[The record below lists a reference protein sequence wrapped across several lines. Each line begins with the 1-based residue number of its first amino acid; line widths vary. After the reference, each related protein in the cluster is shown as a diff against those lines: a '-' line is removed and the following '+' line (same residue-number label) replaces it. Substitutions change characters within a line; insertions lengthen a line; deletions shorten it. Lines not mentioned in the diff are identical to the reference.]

1 MNEPDSLRGNGS
13 SLIVTGSSAGGIDAL
28 RALVAGFPSDLPA
41 AVVVAQH
48 LDPSRQS
55 HLDEIL
61 AQHSALKLQ
70 VVEGRQQLS
79 NGTIYVIPPNSDVAI
94 VDHAANLY
102 LEARSGAKPSI
113 DRLFSTAAE
122 FYGDRLIA
130 VVLSGMGSDG
140 LVGARSVKE
149 HGGTVIVQEPSSAS
163 YPTLPLLIPPNVVDF
178 VARPEQIGSLIA
190 TILRRTEEPEAPD
203 EQGVLRGLL
212 MEMRDR
218 TGIDFLQYKMPTIM
232 RRLSRLM
239 VATGCETLQEYMRYL
254 QRHPDAY
261 QKLVSAFLIKVTEFF
276 RDPALYEELRAHILP
291 QLMQDAMRNG
301 GELRI
306 WSAGSS
312 TGEEAYS
319 LAMLCA
325 ELLADDH
332 PQVRIFATDIDE
344 DAIAFARRGIYGRE
358 ALRDVPPQ
366 LVQRYFVRL
375 GDSYEVGKRIRNM
388 TVFGQH
394 DLAQRAPFPRI
405 DMVLCRNVLIYFTKE
420 LQTRALQLFAF
431 ALRDKG
437 YLVLGRAEST
447 TPLAQFFQVS
457 NAPLKIYQR
466 VGERIL
472 IPPTRFKDLPGA
484 SELRSPAA
492 TSNLPRIPGGSARHP
507 ELRPTAAETV
517 GRFVFSSP
525 FGIVV
530 VDRRYDIVT
539 LNPAARAMLQIH
551 GVGVGDDLI
560 HSAQGIDREQLR
572 TAVDAAF
579 RGESPEPIDL
589 EIGADINEKKTV
601 KVTCVYDPSPANRL
615 EGVALVLF
623 DETDLIA
630 RFRGLE
636 RDKSNAVDKVSEL
649 EQKVAELAQRQKT
662 LLKAN
667 DDLTM
672 ANAELRTANEQL
684 LINAEEA
691 ASSHEEVE
699 TLNEEMQATNEELE
713 TLNEEL
719 QATVEELNT
728 TNDELQS
735 RGSDLERANA
745 TRETLL
751 SRVAHERDALAKA
764 LESSGELVVISSEN
778 GEPLYVSQALEND
791 PAMKLLDGAKASAKV
806 KLGDGRELTASSR
819 DIELDGQRLRVLSL
833 RDGS

>member
-1 MNEPDSLRGNGS
+1 MNEAEKREDNGC
-13 SLIVTGSSAGGIDAL
+13 LIVTGSSAGGIDAL

-48 LDPSRQS
+48 LDPARQS
-55 HLDEIL
+55 HLDQIL
-61 AQHSALKLQ
+61 ARHSSLKLQ
-70 VVEGRQQLS
+70 VVEGRQQLA

-94 VDHAANLY
+94 IDHAANQY
-102 LEARSGAKPSI
+102 IEARGGAKPSI
-113 DRLFSTAAE
+113 DRLFSTAAQ

-140 LVGARSVKE
+140 LAGARSVKE
-149 HGGTVIVQEPSSAS
+149 HGGTVIVQEPSSAT
-163 YPTLPLLIPPNVVDF
+163 YPSLPLLIPPNVVDF
-178 VARPEQIGSLIA
+178 VTRPEQMGPLIA
-190 TILRRTEEPEAPD
+190 NILRRTDEADASD
-203 EQGVLRGLL
+203 EQGILRTLL
-212 MEMRDR
+212 VEMRDR
-218 TGIDFLQYKMPTIM
+218 TGIDFLQYKMQTIM

-239 VATGCETLQEYMRYL
+239 VATGCDTLQEYTRYL
-254 QRHPDAY
+254 QRHPDSY

-276 RDPALYEELRAHILP
+276 RDPAFYEELRANILP
-291 QLMQDAMRNG
+291 RLMDEAVNNRA
-301 GELRI
+301 ELRI

-325 ELLADDH
+325 DILPDDN

-344 DAIAFARRGIYGRE
+344 DSIGFARRGIYGRE
-358 ALRDVPPQ
+358 AIRDVPAE

-375 GDSYEVGKRIRNM
+375 GESYEVGKRIRNM

-431 ALRDKG
+431 ALRENG

-447 TPLAQFFQVS
+447 TPLAQYFQVA
-457 NAPLKIYQR
+457 NASLKIYQR
-466 VGERIL
+466 IGERIL
-472 IPPTRFKDLPGA
+472 IPPTRFKDLPA
-484 SELRSPAA
+484 MELRVSA
-492 TSNLPRIPGGSARHP
+492 TSSHLPREPGTPSRHP

-517 GRFVFSSP
+517 GRFVFGSP
-525 FGIVV
+525 FGVVV

-560 HSAQGIDREQLR
+560 HSAQGVDREKLR
-572 TAVDAAF
+572 DAIDAAF
-579 RGESPEPIDL
+579 RGETPEPIDL
-589 EIGADINEKKTV
+589 EIGTELNGKKAV
-601 KVTCVYDPSPANRL
+601 RVTCIYDPSPASRTD
-615 EGVALVLF
+615 GVALVLL
-623 DETDLIA
+623 DQTEQLS
-630 RFRGLE
+630 RFQALERDNQDALSKMSGLE
-636 RDKSNAVDKVSEL
+636 RRVS
-649 EQKVAELAQRQKT
+649 ELAQRQKA

-728 TNDELQS
+728 TNDELQARS
-735 RGSDLERANA
+735 GDLEHSNA
-745 TRETLL
+745 TQEARI
-751 SRVAHERDALAKA
+751 SRIAYERNALAKL
-764 LESSGELVVISSEN
+764 LESRGELALIFGEN
-778 GEPLYVSQALEND
+778 GDVLYVSRALENE
-791 PAMKLLDGAKASAKV
+791 PVVKSLGGVNGSTSV
-806 KLGDGRELTASSR
+806 KLRNGRSFAVNAG
-819 DIELDGQRLRVLSL
+819 DIEVDGQRLRVVTL
-833 RDGS
+833 REPR